1 MSRIAPKYPNRI
13 KASIRAAGY
22 KVQEITE
29 KLNIPDRTMRAYL
42 SGQMPMPK
50 EYVEAIAHLIG
61 CSVGDL
67 TVGVFERGIGQQG
80 ERTSQKED
88 WREASLAEAN
98 PEQANRVEEI
108 PASHIQFWHVPHLR
122 NPFFT
127 GREELLS
134 HLHEMLHTEKQ
145 TVAVTQRALCGLGGV
160 GKTQIVLE
168 YAYRYQQEYRA
179 IFWIK
184 ADTRENLLAD
194 FLALANLLHLPEQA
208 AQDSTITIAAVKRW
222 FHLQERWL
230 LILDNADDLPLVRE
244 FMPSGQ
250 QGHTLLTTRAQAL
263 GGLAYSIQV
272 EEMNQ
277 DVGARF
283 LLRRAGLLPPDT
295 PLPDVMAADYQ
306 LARVV
311 VRELGGLPLALDQA
325 GAYIEETSS
334 SLQEYLDVYRA
345 HRSALLQRRGGLTT
359 NHPEP
364 VATTWSLA
372 FEQVEHSN
380 PIAADLLRL
389 CAFLDPDA
397 IPEEILLVSIQQLS
411 PASDKVDLFQL
422 HEAIGALLRFS
433 LVRRNGETQTLTIHR
448 LVQVMVQQAMGKEAE
463 HLWAVR
469 AAQAVYQALPQA
481 SNVYS
486 STGYPSR
493 AVQRLTASIILNR
506 EQENREKLANELWNF
521 AVQQQVLGKLSAS
534 EQNLQ
539 DCLTLCR
546 EQHDA
551 FNQAKAH
558 QYFALLRTYQGD
570 FPVASKHLDEAL
582 SLFQSINVV
591 TEEGVVWA
599 YRCLCALLSEDI
611 SLAQEAAKQAWE
623 HAVRQKTDRDFI
635 RAKWL
640 LGWTSIQSVAHD
652 PAQRDQLLAEANQQL
667 QEALDRC
674 RQTHTVDYEADL
686 LLACARLHIAQ
697 RDADTA
703 LTLANEALAIAC
715 RAGFCLLQ
723 ADIHTALA
731 QILLL
736 HRSPKAEEH
745 AKAAVEVA
753 TCEGSP
759 YCYAPALMRAK
770 QVLLQIQTETL
781 EKG

>member
-1 MSRIAPKYPNRI
+1 MSGIAPKYPNRI
-13 KASIRAAGY
+13 KAAIRVAGY

-29 KLNIPDRTMRAYL
+29 ELNIPERTMRAYL
-42 SGQMPMPK
+42 SGQRPMPRK
-50 EYVEAIAHLIG
+50 QLEALARLVG
-61 CSVGDL
+61 CSVENLSG
-67 TVGVFERGIGQQG
+67 GVFESEGGQ
-80 ERTSQKED
+80 EREKTSQKDDGVEV
-88 WREASLAEAN
+88 SLVEGSQ
-98 PEQANRVEEI
+98 EQAAGEEETH
-108 PASHIQFWHVPHLR
+108 ASHPQFWYVPHLR

-127 GREELLS
+127 GREELLF
-134 HLHEMLHTEKQ
+134 HLHEVLHTQKQ
-145 TVAVTQRALCGLGGV
+145 TVAVTQRALCGLGGI
-160 GKTQIVLE
+160 GKTQIALE
-168 YAYRYQQEYRA
+168 YAYRYQREYQA

-194 FLALANLLHLPEQA
+194 FLALAKLLHLREQA
-208 AQDSTITIAAVKRW
+208 AQERAITIAAVKRW
-222 FHLQERWL
+222 FQSHERWL
-230 LILDNADDLPLVRE
+230 LILDNADDLALVRE
-244 FMPSGQ
+244 FLPSAQ
-250 QGHTLLTTRAQAL
+250 HGHTLLTTRTQAL
-263 GGLAYSIQV
+263 GGLAHSIQV

-277 DVGARF
+277 EVGALF
-283 LLRRAGLLPPDT
+283 LLRRAGLLPPDMSS
-295 PLPDVMAADYQ
+295 LDVTSAHYQ

-311 VRELGGLPLALDQA
+311 ARELGGLPLALDQA

-334 SLQEYLDVYRA
+334 SLREYLEVYRA

-364 VATTWSLA
+364 VATTWALA
-372 FEQVEHSN
+372 FEQVEHWN
-380 PIAADLLRL
+380 PMAADLLRL

-397 IPEEILLVSIQQLS
+397 IPEEILLAGIQQLA
-411 PASDKVDLFQL
+411 PVSDTVDLFQL
-422 HEAIGALLRFS
+422 HEAIGTLLRFS

-448 LVQVMVQQAMGKEAE
+448 LVQVMVQQAVGKEAE

-481 SNVYS
+481 SSVYS

-506 EQENREKLANELWNF
+506 EQENREELANELWNL

-539 DCLTLCR
+539 DCLALCR
-546 EQHDA
+546 EQHDV

-582 SLFQSINVV
+582 FLFQSINAV

-640 LGWTSIQSVAHD
+640 LGWTSIQSVANN
-652 PAQRDQLLAEANQQL
+652 PAQRDQILVEANQHL
-667 QEALDRC
+667 QKALDRC

-686 LLACARLHIAQ
+686 LLACARFHIAQ
-697 RDADTA
+697 GDADTA

-723 ADIHTALA
+723 ADILTALA

-770 QVLLQIQTETL
+770 QVLLQIQTETFG
-781 EKG
+781 KG